1 MEFGRLGGG
10 EGGGVAVETRK
21 DNDRV
26 FFFFVRVSV
35 CVFGHLTLDDFFFFL
50 F

>member
-1 MEFGRLGGG
+1 VEGRG
-10 EGGGVAVETRK
+10 AAIETRK

-35 CVFGHLTLDDFFFFL
+35 CVFGHLVLNDFF
-50 F
+50 